1 MKSVPTLKPLKTL
14 DRCCI
19 SARISPE
26 SASILRTYCLKCGK
40 SIREAVDHCIRL
52 SEETLTKESSDY
64 GVKTLSRIDE
74 LERDLEKTRSYL
86 SSLVNSSDH
95 KNKSDE
101 TVVVCGSVEDIS
113 TDELF

>member
-1 MKSVPTLKPLKTL
+1 MKSVPTLKPMKTL

-26 SASILRTYCLKCGK
+26 SASILRNYCLKCGK

-52 SEETLTKESSDY
+52 SEETLMNESSDY
-64 GVKTLSRIDE
+64 GVKTLSRISE
-74 LERDLEKTRSYL
+74 LERDLKKTRSYL
-86 SSLVNSSDH
+86 SSLVDSSAH
-95 KNKSDE
+95 KSKHED